1 MTHPCFL
8 FNIFILMFPHCLL
21 SLSLSSSLHGMVL
34 MVVLCTVWWKKND
47 SNVFYRSHLK
57 LVSQSYYRELISCQG
72 SGAHWKLKKSWAA
85 SISLDNNLLR
95 QIYFPRADYD
105 REQSPL
111 IISETTQHNATWL
124 LDLQGNL
131 LWLSKIYQCRVWI
144 SAC

>member
-1 MTHPCFL
+1 MSVFEVAAENIITRCVSDDSPL
-8 FNIFILMFPHCLL
+8 FFIQHFYPYVSTLS
-21 SLSLSSSLHGMVL
+21 SLSVPLLLPPWYGINGSIVYCMV
-34 MVVLCTVWWKKND
+34 KKND

-85 SISLDNNLLR
+85 SISLDNNLLS

-111 IISETTQHNATWL
+111 IISETTQHNAT
-124 LDLQGNL
+124 
-131 LWLSKIYQCRVWI
+131 
-144 SAC
+144 